1 MAQQDLTERLPA
13 ILLRQAVRVVAKEQ
27 IRREAAKQD
36 DIGNI
41 LVNVWNVLTEQ
52 PDTRSW
58 QTLPAEVYSSSE
70 LLPAG
75 EVTVLFG
82 QNEYSV
88 TVNEGRTV
96 LVWISRQ
103 GNNATVWHKQLG
115 SL

>member
-1 MAQQDLTERLPA
+1 MPT
-13 ILLRQAVRVVAKEQ
+13 ILLRQVLRVVAKEQ
-27 IRREAAKQD
+27 VRKEVAKND
-36 DIGNI
+36 EVGNL

-70 LLPAG
+70 IVEAG
-75 EVTVLFG
+75 EYELEFG
-82 QNEYSV
+82 LNSYK
-88 TVNEGRTV
+88 VNVDEGKTV

-103 GNNATVWHKQLG
+103 GTNATFWHKQLG